1 MNRILF
7 VNACVRENSRTL
19 RLARRALSRFDGEIT
34 EVNLQKEAID
44 PLNAAA
50 LNRRMAGDEHDFRYA
65 RAFAAADAAVV
76 AAPFWD
82 LSFPASLKCY
92 FEAINV
98 AGVTFAYRDGVP
110 VPLCRLRK
118 LLYVTTAGGPYT
130 GDFGFAYVEALSRLF
145 YGAKDIRCVYA
156 ENLDIDGTDTEAILR
171 AAEREI
177 DGLPDGFFR

>member
-7 VNACVRENSRTL
+7 VNACARENSRTL

-34 EVNLQKEAID
+34 EVNLQEEAIP

-50 LNRRMAGDEHDFRYA
+50 LNRRMAGDERDFRYA

-98 AGVTFAYRDGVP
+98 AGVTFTYQDGVP

-118 LLYVTTAGGPYT
+118 LLYVTTAGGPYMPN
-130 GDFGFAYVEALSRLF
+130 FGFAYAEALARVF
-145 YGAKDIRCVYA
+145 YGAKDVRCVYA
-156 ENLDIDGTDTEAILR
+156 ENLDIDGADTEAILR

-177 DGLPDGFFR
+177 DEIASDFFR